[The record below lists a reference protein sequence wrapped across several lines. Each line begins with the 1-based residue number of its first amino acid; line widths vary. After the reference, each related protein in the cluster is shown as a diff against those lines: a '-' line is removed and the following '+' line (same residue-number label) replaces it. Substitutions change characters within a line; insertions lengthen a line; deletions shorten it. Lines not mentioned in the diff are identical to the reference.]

1 MVERTIGCA
10 NTNRRPSRAAAQV
23 IRVGGG
29 AVACL
34 GRARMTSRAAMT
46 MRKETAL
53 TAYTQARPGPAITRP
68 ASVGP
73 ATEANWNIRVLS
85 PIALARCSRGTRL
98 GMSAWRA
105 GPSKQDAA
113 EDNAA
118 SR

>member
-1 MVERTIGCA
+1 M
-10 NTNRRPSRAAAQV
+10 

-34 GRARMTSRAAMT
+34 GRARMASRAAMT

-68 ASVGP
+68 ARVGP

-105 GPSKQDAA
+105 GPSNEAAA